1 MKAAEFEYMH
11 AGSVAEACRL
21 LAESDGDGKI
31 IAGGQTL
38 VPMLAMRLAK
48 PARLIDINGIAELE
62 GITAT
67 ADAVI
72 IGAATRQADAL
83 ANEIVKSRLPL
94 LAKAIS
100 FVGHSQTRNRGTVG
114 GSLANA
120 DPSAEICLTACVLD
134 ATLTAQSVTGVRDI
148 TAADFFESAMTT
160 ALTPEECLTRVSFPI
175 WREPRVGT
183 GFQEVSARKSD
194 FALAAAAVQLA
205 LDANG
210 VCQKIVIAIG
220 GVEAAPVRAR
230 TAERKLAGTKLDA
243 ADVTGALASLDE
255 ILSPR
260 SDLYASAEYRRRVAS
275 ALVERAI
282 VEAKADAVMTG
293 RG

>member
-1 MKAAEFEYMH
+1 
-11 AGSVAEACRL
+11 
-21 LAESDGDGKI
+21 
-31 IAGGQTL
+31 
-38 VPMLAMRLAK
+38 MLAMRLAK
-48 PARLIDINGIAELE
+48 PGRLVDINGIAELE
-62 GITAT
+62 GIEAT
-67 ADAVI
+67 ADVVI
-72 IGAATRQADAL
+72 IRAATRQADAL
-83 ANEIVKSRLPL
+83 SSEIVKSRLPL

-134 ATLTAQSVTGVRDI
+134 ATLTAQSVTGLRDI

-175 WREPRVGT
+175 WHETRIGT

-210 VCQKIVIAIG
+210 VCQKIAIGIG

-230 TAERKLAGTKLDA
+230 TAEQKLAGTKLEA
-243 ADVTGALASLDE
+243 ADINAALASLDE

-260 SDLYASAEYRRRVAS
+260 SDLYASADYRRRVAA
-275 ALVERAI
+275 ALAERAI
-282 VEAKADAVMTG
+282 AEAKAEATNAG
-293 RG
+293 RA